1 MQDIK
6 LSATNISKSY
16 GDKQL
21 FTNWNNY
28 FNRGEII
35 GIIGDNGAGKST
47 LLKVLSGIITPDA
60 GKVEL
65 QINGESITK
74 DNYFLNIGYTA
85 PYLHLYSELSILEHY
100 RIICNTRHKKLDIDL
115 FHHWSEQLNLSN
127 DLNKAI
133 KHYSSGMLQKAKFIL
148 AVIFSPTV
156 LFLDEPFS
164 NLDETSIDCIQD
176 FITNDSEIRITVIA
190 SNDSRELSLCQK
202 LIPTASV

>member
-1 MQDIK
+1 MLDIK
-6 LSATNISKSY
+6 LSATNISKSFGNKKLFSNW
-16 GDKQL
+16 GDE
-21 FTNWNNY
+21 

-74 DNYFLNIGYTA
+74 DKFFLHIGYTA

-164 NLDETSIDCIQD
+164 NLDNASIDTIQKNISD
-176 FITNDSEIRITVIA
+176 EYLSRITIIA
-190 SNDSRELSLCQK
+190 SNDSRELSMCQR
-202 LIPTASV
+202 LIPITTQ